1 MPPVFRVEDFIRHNG
16 FYSKPHCRKVVL
28 NLYEGKCASC
38 PPPPREIEGDSF
50 HVAHI
55 IPRSRPDLMEKY
67 FPGLDVDNLLNLKL
81 SCKRCNFRESNFV
94 LDALPL
100 QAALNYSVRLIYSRL
115 ESVLIK
121 LKSLVPR
128 IEINGTDTKICT
140 DVLYIDADEIS
151 SFASKWHGAV
161 VIPKADLDARVRE
174 ALNRVFGGEV
184 EDMDMA
190 VYHAVEEAM
199 AHFRDHLKID
209 GLSGSMRSSGN
220 CAWLVE
226 AYECLR
232 PSHSVQ
238 SSAAAVRAA
247 GLIDGIYLDADELDA
262 IGGLVIPLRTET
274 QRWFYEI
281 FATIVRTHHKL
292 ETSNNKRYV
301 VLDEHEWLSVCECS
315 EKLRVI
321 ESGIGKVSRRL
332 KTLEIVAHF
341 RMCDGELHFG
351 DEDLQVPED
360 VRRMCRAV
368 ATDSIW
374 GDGALVRKSRLRP
387 WLVRAFSITEQAAQ
401 RVTGPHL
408 IRIGDE
414 LTQFRWMPPLPNLT
428 GKTRGEIQLE
438 SPLPSM
444 RRRRRRS
451 TQQSA

>member
-1 MPPVFRVEDFIRHNG
+1 
-16 FYSKPHCRKVVL
+16 
-28 NLYEGKCASC
+28 
-38 PPPPREIEGDSF
+38 
-50 HVAHI
+50 
-55 IPRSRPDLMEKY
+55 LMEKY

-81 SCKRCNFRESNFV
+81 SCMRCNFRESNFV

-100 QAALNYSVRLIYSRL
+100 QAALNHSVRVIYSRL
-115 ESVLIK
+115 ESVLIELQAPVK
-121 LKSLVPR
+121 R
-128 IEINGTDTKICT
+128 IEINGADTKICT

-151 SFASKWHGAV
+151 SFASEWHGAV

-174 ALNRVFGGEV
+174 AIKRAFGGGE
-184 EDMDMA
+184 EDMGMA

-199 AHFRDHLKID
+199 GHFRDHLKID
-209 GLSGSMRSSGN
+209 GFSGSMRSSGN
-220 CAWLVE
+220 RAWLVE
-226 AYECLR
+226 AYEHLR

-238 SSAAAVRAA
+238 FSAAAIRAA
-247 GLIDGIYLDADELDA
+247 GLIDGIYLDADELEA

-281 FATIVRTHHKL
+281 FATIVRTHRKL
-292 ETSNNKRYV
+292 ETSNNGRYV

-321 ESGIGKVSRRL
+321 GPGIGKVGRRL

-341 RMCDGELHFG
+341 GLCDGELYFG

-387 WLVRAFSITEQAAQ
+387 WLARVFSLTEQAAQ
-401 RVTGPHL
+401 RATGAHL

-414 LTQFRWMPPLPNLT
+414 LSHFRWVPPLPDVV
-428 GKTRGEIQLE
+428 GKTREEIQLE
-438 SPLPSM
+438 SPLPSVH
-444 RRRRRRS
+444 RRRRRTS
-451 TQQSA
+451 QKLA